1 MGIYYTFTINPLLI
15 LGEILS
21 ETLLLLG
28 QTGSLFAQFCGLKR
42 WLLGLSFYLPKIS
55 FLALPF
61 FKVIPAQSLT
71 PFFLLGHLLPGV

>member
-1 MGIYYTFTINPLLI
+1 MGIYDTFPINPLLL

-21 ETLLLLG
+21 ETLLLG
-28 QTGSLFAQFCGLKR
+28 QTGFLFAQFCGLKR

-71 PFFLLGHLLPGV
+71 PFFLLGHLPPGV